1 MRERRGDDGS
11 DPDADQAK
19 DVGQPDIQPKVR
31 DGSVAR
37 CDKGYQAERTEGG
50 VATANTNEE
59 E

>member
-19 DVGQPDIQPKVR
+19 DVGQPDIQPKVCE
-31 DGSVAR
+31 GSVPG

-50 VATANTNEE
+50 VAAAKTNEE